1 MNGRIGEIFEILPDT
16 IQVANAA
23 LILILIPIFEYFIYP
38 MLGKSLRISFNYS
51 SVHYRIVF
59 FFFKKMGQSRPIFVY
74 FRSFLIT
81 ISIIQIEKSVDGV
94 LGIQTRSRR
103 MIGAD
108 KTTELWRPP
117 QYRIVSLLNKKLGK
131 AVVVTQLVEQS
142 LPKPELHGSNP
153 IHSRRK

>member
-59 FFFKKMGQSRPIFVY
+59 FLKKWANPGLFLFIFVL
-74 FRSFLIT
+74 F
-81 ISIIQIEKSVDGV
+81 
-94 LGIQTRSRR
+94 
-103 MIGAD
+103 
-108 KTTELWRPP
+108 
-117 QYRIVSLLNKKLGK
+117 SL
-131 AVVVTQLVEQS
+131 QFQ
-142 LPKPELHGSNP
+142 
-153 IHSRRK
+153 

>member
-59 FFFKKMGQSRPIFVY
+59 FKKMGQSRPIFVY

-81 ISIIQIEKSVDGV
+81 ISIIQIEK
-94 LGIQTRSRR
+94 
-103 MIGAD
+103 A
-108 KTTELWRPP
+108 
-117 QYRIVSLLNKKLGK
+117 
-131 AVVVTQLVEQS
+131 
-142 LPKPELHGSNP
+142 
-153 IHSRRK
+153 

>member
-59 FFFKKMGQSRPIFVY
+59 FFLKKWANPGLFLFIFVL
-74 FRSFLIT
+74 F
-81 ISIIQIEKSVDGV
+81 
-94 LGIQTRSRR
+94 
-103 MIGAD
+103 
-108 KTTELWRPP
+108 
-117 QYRIVSLLNKKLGK
+117 SL
-131 AVVVTQLVEQS
+131 
-142 LPKPELHGSNP
+142 
-153 IHSRRK
+153 